1 MDIQI
6 HNDITNKKLVDSW
19 KTIVEKNG
27 YLPQSTYEWCATWWK
42 HFSDS
47 KTELHIITVLENDDI
62 IGIAPMF
69 IVKKFLNKQL
79 KFIGT
84 GLTDFHEL
92 LITKSK
98 YVDVFNRL
106 LEYFNSFNKWDVV
119 LFDQINNELSDYNY
133 LLGNSIKNKFV
144 IECPIIDITNTSWD
158 GYIKN
163 LNSKNQRKMVRR
175 RIKEYGDQNFS
186 FQKIT
191 AENSANV
198 NIKELIHTHIN
209 RWDQEQEQMNSK
221 FKKSNMFNFIV
232 EVFYQLLNSNLAVCY
247 IVKNNAEIV
256 SYRLGFITN
265 KIYYDW
271 NTSFN
276 PKYSNHSPGLI
287 SVALAIMDLIENQYR
302 QFHFMRGGYDYKK
315 RWMMKGHDH
324 ISQNYLFLLSKPNL
338 KGEIIEKYYLGWRD
352 QIKNNFTKIIQ
363 KPYFKR
369 LAGL

>member
-19 KTIVEKNG
+19 KAIVEKNG

-47 KTELHIITVLENDDI
+47 KTKLHIITVLEDSDI

-69 IVKKFLNKQL
+69 IIKNFLNKQL

-92 LITKSK
+92 LIAKSK
-98 YVDVFNRL
+98 YEDVFNQL

-163 LNSKNQRKMVRR
+163 LNSKNQRKMIRR
-175 RIKEYGDQNFS
+175 RIKEYEDQNFT

-191 AENSANV
+191 EENVANL
-198 NIKELIHTHIN
+198 NIKELIYTHIN
-209 RWDQEQEQMNSK
+209 RWNQEQMDSK
-221 FKKSNMFNFIV
+221 FKKSNYSNFVV
-232 EVFYQLLNSNLAVCY
+232 EVFYQMLKSHLAVCY
-247 IVKNNAEIV
+247 VVKNNAEIV
-256 SYRLGFITN
+256 SYILGFITN
-265 KIYYDW
+265 KIYYVW

-287 SVALAIMDLIENQYR
+287 IEALTIMDLIENQYR

-338 KGEIIEKYYLGWRD
+338 KGKVIENYYLDWRD
-352 QIKNNFTKIIQ
+352 QIKKKFNRIILNRNFRK
-363 KPYFKR
+363 
-369 LAGL
+369 LAGLP